1 VRARASRVTA
11 PVAARGQ
18 AYSLIQEMRSRR
30 IVLGLYL
37 DQVRSIA
44 YGFGR
49 TDVCFTYEVLRM

>member
-1 VRARASRVTA
+1 M
-11 PVAARGQ
+11 AARGQ

-37 DQVRSIA
+37 DQVRIIA

-49 TDVCFTYEVLRM
+49 TDVCFTYEVLRL